1 MTGVAD
7 RLRSPSVEDR
17 VAAIAELGHGD
28 AGTAELEAL
37 ALCLGHHHKLVQ
49 RRAAEAF
56 AGLDRRGTP
65 VRAVLAAALRST
77 AARQRWG
84 AAYALALLGAPPRDT
99 LPVLLETLG
108 EDDGDLRWA
117 AARIVVRMRDEP
129 ELVRMLAELAVRGGS
144 KRLIVSAARGR
155 GPQRKMA
162 LYCIRDLGAPS
173 TDAEGVAAAAL
184 GDPDVGVRLAALS
197 TLPAVAVD
205 RVTAS
210 RRLLSLLEDPDGGV
224 RRAAAVALGE
234 LGTNSEEVVAALRAA
249 AASEDASLK
258 RAAERALRRL
268 G

>member
-1 MTGVAD
+1 M
-7 RLRSPSVEDR
+7 
-17 VAAIAELGHGD
+17 
-28 AGTAELEAL
+28 
-37 ALCLGHHHKLVQ
+37 
-49 RRAAEAF
+49 
-56 AGLDRRGTP
+56 
-65 VRAVLAAALRST
+65 
-77 AARQRWG
+77 
-84 AAYALALLGAPPRDT
+84 
-99 LPVLLETLG
+99 LLETLG

-129 ELVRMLAELAVRGGS
+129 ELVRMLAEL
-144 KRLIVSAARGR
+144 AARGR

>member
-37 ALCLGHHHKLVQ
+37 ALCLGHDHKLVQ

-56 AGLDRRGTP
+56 AALDRRGTP

-129 ELVRMLAELAVRGGS
+129 ELVRMLAELA
-144 KRLIVSAARGR
+144 ARGR

-210 RRLLSLLEDPDGGV
+210 HRLLSLLEDPDGGV

-234 LGTNSEEVVAALRAA
+234 LGTGSEEVVAALHAA

>member
-1 MTGVAD
+1 MATPAP
-7 RLRSPSVEDR
+7 RSSRRSPS
-17 VAAIAELGHGD
+17 AS
-28 AGTAELEAL
+28 GTTA
-37 ALCLGHHHKLVQ
+37 
-49 RRAAEAF
+49 
-56 AGLDRRGTP
+56 
-65 VRAVLAAALRST
+65 RSF
-77 AARQRWG
+77 
-84 AAYALALLGAPPRDT
+84 
-99 LPVLLETLG
+99 
-108 EDDGDLRWA
+108 
-117 AARIVVRMRDEP
+117 
-129 ELVRMLAELAVRGGS
+129 
-144 KRLIVSAARGR
+144 R

-268 G
+268 GRMVTASHGSLRRPSTGMCG